1 MRRGGALQVPASL
14 WGGHSPLKKYEY
26 VILGA
31 GCAGLSLC
39 YYLLEAGVTEPV
51 LILDQK
57 AGFADDRT
65 WCFWDV
71 EPTPFSHLAAKRW
84 NTWTLQAAGS
94 TVEQNTGR
102 YPYQCITAADFY
114 EHVLNRISSF
124 ENVSL
129 HLGET
134 VASCKE
140 YGGET
145 FVRTDQGTYT
155 GRYVFDGRGLS
166 PNSPTFEKA
175 RSQAVWMPQ
184 KFLGL
189 RLRSRKP
196 VFDPDRCRLMD
207 FSVSQQR
214 GLRFV

>member
-1 MRRGGALQVPASL
+1 M
-14 WGGHSPLKKYEY
+14 
-26 VILGA
+26 ILGA

-124 ENVSL
+124 E
-129 HLGET
+129 
-134 VASCKE
+134 
-140 YGGET
+140 Y
-145 FVRTDQGTYT
+145 
-155 GRYVFDGRGLS
+155 
-166 PNSPTFEKA
+166 
-175 RSQAVWMPQ
+175 
-184 KFLGL
+184 L
-189 RLRSRKP
+189 RLKT
-196 VFDPDRCRLMD
+196 
-207 FSVSQQR
+207 
-214 GLRFV
+214 